1 MALIRKDKTS
11 QATQANSSNLIL
23 VFGLVCV
30 LCALPS
36 SGALAS
42 RRPAQQ
48 QRDAHRHG
56 VSASI
61 DENNPPKPEIPD
73 VACLDQDGKPLHFRT
88 DLVKGKVVVINFIF
102 TSCTNVC
109 PRIGESFARLQT
121 MLGERAGKEV
131 HLISVSTDPLTDTPE
146 RLKAWAT
153 RMHAKPGWT
162 LVTGERSEIDK
173 LLKVLTGDPSGRTT
187 HSPVLLIGNETNGSW
202 LEASAFVNPARLV
215 EKIDQLS
222 KQISK

>member
-1 MALIRKDKTS
+1 MTLIRKERASHTNQVKS
-11 QATQANSSNLIL
+11 ANLIL
-23 VFGLVCV
+23 ALSLVCV

-42 RRPAQQ
+42 KGQAQNQ
-48 QRDAHRHG
+48 PDAHRHG
-56 VSASI
+56 VQARAV
-61 DENNPPKPEIPD
+61 DENNPNKPEIPD

-102 TSCTNVC
+102 TSCNYIC

-121 MLGERAGKEV
+121 ILGQRVGKDV
-131 HLISVSTDPLTDTPE
+131 YLISVSTDPLTDTPE

-162 LVTGERSEIDK
+162 LVTGEKTEIDK
-173 LLKVLTGDPSGRTT
+173 LLKVMTGDPSGQTT
-187 HSPVLLIGNETNGSW
+187 HSPVLLIGNETNGAW
-202 LEASAFVNPARLV
+202 LEASAFDNPARLV
-215 EKIDQLS
+215 QKIDQ
-222 KQISK
+222 ISK